1 VTHPDAG
8 TGRLYDLG
16 VTSPD
21 IAAQRVVAAV
31 EAEDPV
37 AYAAAGQDL
46 VDALP
51 AAGPDDIQ
59 PALARL
65 VPVLSG
71 ISLERGSGLARVVG
85 GMAWQVVDTSS
96 ALGVLVN
103 RACEAME
110 GAARFLALHRE
121 LLGDPPAPQNA
132 SAVRET
138 IDRFAAA
145 AAASATEPRKLAL
158 AWFTAPD
165 WVQPVLYLSQRA
177 DVRAALPQRER
188 LLAAVE
194 SIRENLGVANWLYGL
209 LLVLDDAP
217 LIVLHRQSGLGYR
230 VTIGGIGNNA
240 QLQTLIAAR
249 LIGEPEAGW
258 LPGTPPSPDMTA
270 AADGSGPMQPPGGIV
285 PQFSLAD
292 LQGARLPAAGR
303 PADIPVLQGE
313 RVIVLDPPSGE
324 AWGPGRVYALMQPSL
339 RAERQLTPEEAA
351 AWLAKAQPARAL
363 SDDQLAWTDD
373 MTIRLPPGRTPGEL
387 VDLVLQAALRGSA
400 AQEIELSLAREFAL
414 NEDDARLARDRT
426 FGGLVRAAT
435 RNPANRPA
443 PDKDPIAFESF
454 QRGEADRS
462 LIARIYPQFA

>member
-1 VTHPDAG
+1 M
-8 TGRLYDLG
+8 
-16 VTSPD
+16 
-21 IAAQRVVAAV
+21 AAQRIVAAV
-31 EAEDPV
+31 QAQDPV

-46 VDALP
+46 VGALP
-51 AAGPDDIQ
+51 AAGPDDIR

-65 VPVLSG
+65 APVLSG
-71 ISLERGSGLARVVG
+71 ISLERGSGLAQVVG
-85 GMAWQVVDTSS
+85 GMAWQVADTSPV
-96 ALGVLVN
+96 LGVLVN

-121 LLGDPPAPQNA
+121 LLGDPPAPEST
-132 SAVRET
+132 SAVPEVV
-138 IDRFAAA
+138 DRFAAA
-145 AAASATEPRKLAL
+145 AAASAAEPRKLAF
-158 AWFTAPD
+158 AWFASPD

-188 LLAAVE
+188 LLSAVE
-194 SIRENLGVANWLYGL
+194 SIRENLDVANWLHGL

-217 LIVLHRQSGLGYR
+217 LIVLHRQSGRGYR
-230 VTIGGIGNNA
+230 VTITGIGNNA
-240 QLQTLIAAR
+240 QLQTLLAAR

-292 LQGARLPAAGR
+292 LHGAWLPAVGR
-303 PADIPVLQGE
+303 PADIPLVQGE
-313 RVIVLDPPSGE
+313 RVIVLDPPSRE
-324 AWGPGRVYALMQPSL
+324 TWGPGRVYPLMQPSL
-339 RAERQLTPEEAA
+339 RAERQLAPEDAA
-351 AWLAKAQPARAL
+351 AWLAKAQPAQGPPGE
-363 SDDQLAWTDD
+363 QLGWTDD
-373 MTIRLPPGRTPGEL
+373 MTIRLPPGRTAAEV
-387 VDLVLQAALRGSA
+387 VDLVLQAALRGTA
-400 AQEIELSLAREFAL
+400 AEEIELALAREFAL
-414 NEDDARLARDRT
+414 NEDDANLARDRT

-462 LIARIYPQFA
+462 LIARIYPEFA